1 MKSHSGNAVKVYLW
15 VSGLATAMFPFFAPE
30 NLGGGGN
37 IRKKAEEE
45 AQRSGKK
52 YEEVV
57 LEVSSSTY

>member
-1 MKSHSGNAVKVYLW
+1 MKVYLW